1 MAAVNVCRRVR
12 RIELVQSIVV
22 VTSRAADAAEARR
35 RYRINSSVSVGRNQG
50 LLHVRPDKID
60 SGGGGGRGADVCGYD
75 ELLFSQSRQRF
86 INSAMQ
92 SATTA
97 RNAPT
102 AAVMQAASVAV
113 HARF

>member
-22 VTSRAADAAEARR
+22 VTSRAADGGRGTQALH
-35 RYRINSSVSVGRNQG
+35 RINSSVSVGRNQG

-60 SGGGGGRGADVCGYD
+60 SGGGGGADVCGYD
-75 ELLFSQSRQRF
+75 ELLFSQSRRRF

-102 AAVMQAASVAV
+102 AAVMPQPL
-113 HARF
+113 